1 MTHYIRV
8 DNSHEGITVI
18 SLNRPSAANALSTSL
33 LDELQ
38 KTLKNLAYDTACRV
52 LIIRGEGEK
61 IFCAGADLKERA
73 GMDHIEVRKTVS
85 FIKETINQIEN
96 FPKAVIAAMNGSALG
111 GGLELALACDLR
123 IASATGKY
131 GLPETSLAIIPGGGG
146 TQLLPRLIG
155 KAKAKELI
163 YTARKISGIEA
174 ADLGIAQYAVD
185 SEQVLHKAVEL
196 ALEITKNGPVAVS
209 AAKTAING
217 GINTDLTTGLVIEEK
232 SYEATI
238 TTEDRLEGLR
248 AFKEKRKPVYSG
260 K

>member
-1 MTHYIRV
+1 MTRYIRV
-8 DNSHEGITVI
+8 DKPHEGITVI
-18 SLNRPSAANALSTSL
+18 TLNRPSTANALSISL
-33 LDELQ
+33 LNKLQ
-38 KTLKNLAYDTACRV
+38 ETLKDLAYDASCRV

-61 IFCAGADLKERA
+61 VFCAGADLKERA
-73 GMDHIEVRKTVS
+73 NMNQIEVRKTVS
-85 FIKETINQIEN
+85 FIKESINRIEN
-96 FPKAVIAAMNGSALG
+96 FPKPVIAAMNGSALG

-123 IASATGKY
+123 IASADGKY

-163 YTARKISGIEA
+163 YTARKISGKEA
-174 ADLGIAQYAVD
+174 VELGIAEYAAESGHVFN
-185 SEQVLHKAVEL
+185 KAVEL
-196 ALEITKNGPVAVS
+196 ALEIRRNGPVAVS

-217 GINTDLTTGLVIEEK
+217 GIDSELTTGLVIEEK

-238 TTEDRLEGLR
+238 STEDRLEGLR
-248 AFKEKRKPVYSG
+248 AFKEKREPVYYG